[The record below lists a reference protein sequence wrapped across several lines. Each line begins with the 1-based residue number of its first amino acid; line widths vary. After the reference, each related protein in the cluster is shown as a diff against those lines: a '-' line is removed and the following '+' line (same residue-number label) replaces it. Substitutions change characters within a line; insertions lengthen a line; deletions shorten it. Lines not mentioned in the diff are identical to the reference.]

1 MKNILVP
8 VDFSDAS
15 LNALNFAIEVAKKN
29 SAAIKLLHVC
39 SPPYADPSIDAISTS
54 QFIQSILENANEQI
68 DTLIATFSNNGVTMS
83 KLVVVGSL
91 NSFVNNESDVDLIVM
106 GTTGASDAIN
116 KYLGSNTLSVI
127 NNTKVPLLV
136 VPKDLSFQVKRALYA
151 TQLDFEE
158 YAAIDQALLFCNQ
171 LSVDMDFVHIQTE
184 EEMNIVRDDLIISKM
199 KEKYGHD
206 VQIHFHNNSSVVK
219 GLNEY
224 MDEHHYD
231 LLMVAHRDR
240 NFITRFID
248 PGTTKSIALYSH
260 APVLFYHINY

>member
-8 VDFSDAS
+8 IDFSDAS
-15 LNALNFAIEVAKKN
+15 LNALSYAIEIAKKTQ
-29 SAAIKLLHVC
+29 AAIKILHVC

-54 QFIQSILENANEQI
+54 QFLQSILENANEQADKI
-68 DTLIATFSNNGVTMS
+68 ITDYSSDDVTIS
-83 KLVVVGSL
+83 KMVVVGSL
-91 NSFVNNESDVDLIVM
+91 NSFINNEEAIDMIVM

-127 NNTKVPLLV
+127 NHTKVPMIA
-136 VPKDLSFQVKRALYA
+136 VPKNIAFQVKRVLYA

-158 YAAIDQALLFCNQ
+158 YQVIDQALLFCSQ
-171 LSVDMDFVHIQTE
+171 LPADMDFVHIQTN
-184 EEMNIVRDDLIISKM
+184 EEMNVVSDEIIISKM
-199 KEKYGHD
+199 KEKYGED
-206 VQIHFHNNSSVVK
+206 IQIHFHNNNDVVK

-224 MDEHHYD
+224 IDEHHYD
-231 LLMVAHRDR
+231 LLIVAHRDR

>member
-1 MKNILVP
+1 M
-8 VDFSDAS
+8 
-15 LNALNFAIEVAKKN
+15 
-29 SAAIKLLHVC
+29 HVC

-68 DTLIATFSNNGVTMS
+68 DTLIATFSNNGVSMS

-91 NSFVNNESDVDLIVM
+91 NSFVNSESDVDLIVM

-171 LSVDMDFVHIQTE
+171 LSVDMDFGKQL
-184 EEMNIVRDDLIISKM
+184 DL
-199 KEKYGHD
+199 
-206 VQIHFHNNSSVVK
+206 
-219 GLNEY
+219 
-224 MDEHHYD
+224 
-231 LLMVAHRDR
+231 
-240 NFITRFID
+240 
-248 PGTTKSIALYSH
+248 
-260 APVLFYHINY
+260 